1 MRRLYRLPIV
11 TLIVIGGLIS
21 VSVIFPLI
29 DQRKRYWMMRHWS
42 RMVLWACGVRMHI
55 EGPMPLATHQGGGM
69 VACNHISWMDIFVIN
84 AINPASFVAKADIA
98 AWPVVGTLV
107 ARGGTLFIERGK
119 RHAVHQMIERI
130 SQHVQAGW
138 LVAVFP
144 EGTTSDGRR
153 ILPFHAN
160 LLEAAVRAKAP
171 LLPMGVRYTDAQGR
185 HDPATEYIGSTT
197 FVDSLL
203 QVTAR
208 PCVIARVVGLDPIA
222 VDETTRRHDLSSAAR
237 ARISEALGLPLEDT
251 LPEVLRGLRAER
263 Q

>member
-1 MRRLYRLPIV
+1 MRRLYRLPIITV
-11 TLIVIGGLIS
+11 IVLAGLFS
-21 VSVIFPLI
+21 VSLIFPLI
-29 DQRKRYWMMRHWS
+29 NQRKRYWMMRHWS
-42 RMVLWACGVRMHI
+42 RILLWACGVRI
-55 EGPMPLATHQGGGM
+55 RVQGTIPLARFRGGGM

-84 AINPASFVAKADIA
+84 AIQPASFVAKADIA

-130 SQHVQAGW
+130 AQHVKAGW

-160 LLEAAVRAKAP
+160 LLEAAVRAQVP
-171 LLPMGVRYTDAQGR
+171 LLPMGIRYTDAEGN
-185 HDPATEYIGSTT
+185 HDPATEYIGDTT
-197 FVDSLL
+197 FVESLMW
-203 QVTAR
+203 VTAR
-208 PCVIARVVGLDPIA
+208 PVVVARVVGIEPIA
-222 VDETTRRHDLSSAAR
+222 VDGSTRRHELSSAAR
-237 ARISEALGLPLEDT
+237 DAISQALELPLEDT
-251 LPEVLRGLRAER
+251 IPEVLRDLRAAR